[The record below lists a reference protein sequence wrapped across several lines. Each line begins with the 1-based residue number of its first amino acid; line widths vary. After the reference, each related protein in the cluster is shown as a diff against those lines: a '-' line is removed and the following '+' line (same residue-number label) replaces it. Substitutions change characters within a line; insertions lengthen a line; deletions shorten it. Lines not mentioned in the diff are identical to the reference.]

1 MNDAL
6 ASGEP
11 YDGQVDLT
19 TCDREPI
26 HILGRTQSYGVLIA
40 VSSDWIIQHVSENIE
55 PVLHETPENL
65 IGTPLD
71 AVMPRK
77 AMSRI
82 RAKVLE
88 GRETI
93 ARLFGIKLLDPMT
106 RYDVSIHK
114 SGRHTIIECEPKQT
128 QHVDSDTLSDVYPL
142 IQRIRAA
149 GDINQVVTEAARAVR
164 LLTGFDSVMVYQF
177 QGDASGSVVAEN
189 RRGDLPSYLGLRFPA
204 SDIPVQARQ
213 LYKRSLLRL
222 IADVDDEGSALYPQV
237 SPEGSPLDLSLSVTR
252 AVSPIHLEYLRNM
265 GVQASMSVSI
275 MRNGELWGLFACHHH
290 SPRYLEFERRT
301 AVELFA
307 HLFSYELTHLE
318 EQERSRAQSEMSSL
332 QTRLMALMAQGEDLA
347 ESLIKVSSD
356 LREVIPHDGMVLFA
370 DGDFHQIGSTP
381 TKEEFA
387 GLARFLNTT
396 AASGVFTSDSIGK
409 QYKPAVDCVDRFAGL
424 MAIPISRRPRDY
436 LVLFRRE
443 IATSVT
449 WAGNPQKPVTPG
461 PNGLRLT
468 PRKSFD
474 AWREIVAGHCVPWNE
489 HAKHSA
495 ELLRVLLLEIF
506 LKITDATA
514 DERKRAQERQELLI
528 SELNHRVRNIL
539 NLMRGLVKQS
549 SQERDTAEAFA
560 QRLDGR
566 IQSLARAHDQLTED
580 EWDYSSLKDLIHL
593 ELAAYTSG
601 ESSGRVE
608 LLGDDVQISP
618 RAFTNLALV
627 IHELVTNSVKY
638 GCLSNERGRLIIALG
653 KDSVGGLTIDWRE
666 RGGPAVTPPKR
677 RGFGSS
683 IIERFVPFELQGEA
697 DIQYKVSGVEA
708 RFVIPANHVE
718 FVVVEE
724 TESVVAEESAGPVN
738 LTGVALVLEDT
749 MIIAM
754 DAADIMTEL
763 GATDVRICSNVND
776 ALKEIETH
784 DLQIAILDVNLGS
797 EQSLPVAEKLAEIGV
812 PFVVATGY
820 GDRED
825 LKGLYPDCPFVR
837 KPFSNE
843 TLEAAVAEAM
853 DASKK

>member
-1 MNDAL
+1 MNNAL
-6 ASGEP
+6 GSSAAQG
-11 YDGQVDLT
+11 GQVDLT

-55 PVLHETPENL
+55 PVLQEAPENL

-71 AVMPRK
+71 QILPRK

-88 GRETI
+88 GREAT
-93 ARLFGIKLLDPMT
+93 ARLFGIKLLDPLT
-106 RYDVSIHK
+106 RYDVSIHQ
-114 SGRHTIIECEPKQT
+114 SGRHTIIECEPKKFRD
-128 QHVDSDTLSDVYPL
+128 VDADTLSDVYPL

-149 GDINQVVTEAARAVR
+149 GEINQVVTEAARAVR

-177 QGDASGSVVAEN
+177 QGDASGSVVAED
-189 RRGDLPSYLGLRFPA
+189 RRSDLPSYLGLRFPA
-204 SDIPVQARQ
+204 SDIPVQARA

-222 IADVDDEGSALYPQV
+222 IADVDDEGSPLYPQV
-237 SPEGSPLDLSLSVTR
+237 SPEGAPLDLSLSVTR

-275 MRNGELWGLFACHHH
+275 MRNGELWGLFACHHR

-318 EQERSRAQSEMSSL
+318 EQARTRAQAEMSNL
-332 QTRLMALMAQGEDLA
+332 QTRLMALMAQGDELS
-347 ESLIKVSSD
+347 ESLIKVSRD
-356 LREVIPHDGMVLFA
+356 LRDVIPHDGMVLYT
-370 DGDFHQIGSTP
+370 DGNFHQIGATP
-381 TKEEFA
+381 TREEFV

-396 AASGVFTSDSIGK
+396 AASGVFATDSIGK
-409 QYKPAVDCVDRFAGL
+409 QYKPAADCVDRYAGL
-424 MAIPISRRPRDY
+424 LAIPISRRPRDY

-443 IATSVT
+443 IATAVT

-468 PRKSFD
+468 PRKSFE
-474 AWREIVAGHCVPWNE
+474 AWREIVAGHCAPWNQ

-506 LKITDATA
+506 MKITDATA

-549 SQERDTAEAFA
+549 AQDHDTAEAFA
-560 QRLDGR
+560 SRLDGR
-566 IQSLARAHDQLTED
+566 IQSLARAHDQLTDD
-580 EWDYSSLKDLIHL
+580 EWEYSSLTDLINL
-593 ELAAYTSG
+593 ELAAYVSNRPDRI
-601 ESSGRVE
+601 EM
-608 LLGDDVQISP
+608 LGGDVQISP
-618 RAFTNLALV
+618 KAFTNLALV

-638 GCLSNERGRLIIALG
+638 GSLSSTNGRLVIALG
-653 KDSVGGLTIDWRE
+653 QDSVGGLTIDWRE
-666 RGGPAVTPPKR
+666 RGGPAVQPPKR

-697 DIQYKVSGVEA
+697 DIQYKVTGVEA

-718 FVVVEE
+718 FTTRAAPIVE
-724 TESVVAEESAGPVN
+724 AEEASAESAS
-738 LTGVALVLEDT
+738 LSEIALVLEDT

-754 DAADIMTEL
+754 DAADILTDM
-763 GATDVRICSNVND
+763 GAKDVRICSNVSD
-776 ALKEIETH
+776 ALREIVANTIEV
-784 DLQIAILDVNLGS
+784 AILDVNLGS
-797 EQSLPVAEKLAEIGV
+797 EQSLPVAEKLAELGV

-820 GDRED
+820 GDRGD
-825 LKGLYPDCPFVR
+825 LTGLYPPCPFVR

-853 DASKK
+853 SASKK

>member
-55 PVLHETPENL
+55 PVLQETPENL

-71 AVMPRK
+71 QIMPRK

-93 ARLFGIKLLDPMT
+93 ARLFGIKILDPMT
-106 RYDVSIHK
+106 RYDVSIHQ
-114 SGRHTIIECEPKQT
+114 SGRHTIIEFEPKKYRD
-128 QHVDSDTLSDVYPL
+128 VDADTLSDVYPL

-149 GDINQVVTEAARAVR
+149 GEINQVVTEAARAVR

-177 QGDASGSVVAEN
+177 QGDASGSVVAED
-189 RRGDLPSYLGLRFPA
+189 RRSDLPSYLGLRFPA
-204 SDIPVQARQ
+204 SDIPVQARA

-222 IADVDDEGSALYPQV
+222 IADVDDEGSLLYPQV
-237 SPEGSPLDLSLSVTR
+237 SPEGAPLDLSLSVTR

-275 MRNGELWGLFACHHH
+275 MRNGELWGLFACHHR

-318 EQERSRAQSEMSSL
+318 EQERARAQSEMANL
-332 QTRLMALMAQGEDLA
+332 QTRLMALMAQGDELS

-356 LREVIPHDGMVLFA
+356 LREVIAHDGMVLYT
-370 DGDFHQIGSTP
+370 DGNFHQIGSTP
-381 TKEEFA
+381 TREEFA

-396 AASGVFTSDSIGK
+396 AASGVFASDSIGK
-409 QYKPAVDCVDRFAGL
+409 QYKPAADCLDRFAGL

-449 WAGNPQKPVTPG
+449 WAGNPEKPVTPG

-468 PRKSFD
+468 PRKSFE
-474 AWREIVAGHCVPWNE
+474 AWREIVAGHCSPWNE
-489 HAKHSA
+489 HSKHSA

-549 SQERDTAEAFA
+549 TQDNDTAEDFA
-560 QRLDGR
+560 ARLDGR
-566 IQSLARAHDQLTED
+566 IQSMARAHDQLTDD

-593 ELAAYTSG
+593 ELAAYVSN
-601 ESSGRVE
+601 RPDRIE
-608 LLGDDVQISP
+608 LLGSDVQISP
-618 RAFTNLALV
+618 KAFTNLALV
-627 IHELVTNSVKY
+627 VHELVTNSVKY
-638 GCLSNERGRLIIALG
+638 GSLSSENGRLAIALG
-653 KDSVGGLTIDWRE
+653 QDGMGGLTIDWRE
-666 RGGPAVTPPKR
+666 RGGPAVQPPKR

-718 FVVVEE
+718 FVAKAPPLEEVVE
-724 TESVVAEESAGPVN
+724 TSVDAANLSA
-738 LTGVALVLEDT
+738 TALVLEDT

-754 DAADIMTEL
+754 DAADILTEL
-763 GATDVRICSNVND
+763 GAKDVRICSNVSD
-776 ALKEIETH
+776 ALREIEAN
-784 DLQIAILDVNLGS
+784 AIEVAVLDVNLGS
-797 EQSLPVAEKLAEIGV
+797 EQSLPVAERLAELGV

-825 LKGLYPDCPFVR
+825 LTGLYPDCPFVR

-843 TLEAAVAEAM
+843 TLEAAIAEAM
-853 DASKK
+853 STSKK